1 MLSSSSESDDESDVN
16 SRKWIKRIRNPELYK
31 RNIIRNCKVSGK
43 KHTNW
48 KGKIVV
54 ERTGNLC
61 RQSENGA
68 ETNVDNKQKFSTYK
82 YFLVIDNTR
91 IEICKKTFIAVHGVT
106 ERRVY
111 RICNLLRQGTAPHDK
126 RGENRSGNAAEV
138 LLRIHE
144 HIKSYPTH
152 ISHYSGKEKKYL
164 DAILYE
170 MFKTKHPVQELC
182 KSRDDV
188 VGLCVDFMSNLP
200 LPPVKEI
207 FYFHQLWVHTFG
219 VYNLKTDNSHM
230 YMYHD
235 GIARQSPDEVGSLLR
250 DYIEKNIPGDFKE
263 LYLFS
268 DNCGGQNKN
277 HTVLRFLAAL
287 TDSGRF
293 DKIHHCL
300 PLRGHSFLPC
310 NRDFSRV
317 KRVIR
322 KADQIFSPD
331 EYAQMIKQACKRAD
345 NFFAKQ
351 KVYDKEIPIN
361 KKEIEDIE
369 KVKQDVTDVYKTFYK
384 KILIWPTKDDGD
396 VDSEIDILKD

>member
-1 MLSSSSESDDESDVN
+1 MSSSSSESDDESDVN
-16 SRKWIKRIRNPELYK
+16 SRKWIKGIRNPELYK
-31 RNIIRNCKVSGK
+31 RNIIRNYKVSGK

-48 KGKIVV
+48 KVKIVV
-54 ERTGNLC
+54 KRTGNLC
-61 RQSENGA
+61 SENGA

-91 IEICKKTFIAVHGVT
+91 IDICKKTFIAVYGVT

-111 RICNLLRQGTAPHDK
+111 RICNLLRHDK
-126 RGENRSGNAAEV
+126 RGENRSGNAMSAEV

-170 MFKTKHPVQELC
+170 MSQVDTCAVCEELGVEIKSPSINDNAKRAYPAELMVHKRRAKKFYNKIRSVQELC

-188 VGLCVDFMSNLP
+188 VDLCFDFMSNLP

-207 FYFHQLWVHTFG
+207 FYFHQL
-219 VYNLKTDNSHM
+219 
-230 YMYHD
+230 
-235 GIARQSPDEVGSLLR
+235 
-250 DYIEKNIPGDFKE
+250 
-263 LYLFS
+263 
-268 DNCGGQNKN
+268 DNCDGQNKN
-277 HTVLRFLAAL
+277 HTVPRFLAAL

-293 DKIHHCL
+293 DKIHYCL

-310 NRDFSRV
+310 NRDFGRV

-322 KADQIFSPD
+322 KADRIFSPD

-345 NFFAKQ
+345 KFTVTIVNT
-351 KVYDKEIPIN
+351 N
-361 KKEIEDIE
+361 DIF
-369 KVKQDVTDVYKTFYK
+369 DIKT
-384 KILIWPTKDDGD
+384 WWT
-396 VDSEIDILKD
+396 EQ